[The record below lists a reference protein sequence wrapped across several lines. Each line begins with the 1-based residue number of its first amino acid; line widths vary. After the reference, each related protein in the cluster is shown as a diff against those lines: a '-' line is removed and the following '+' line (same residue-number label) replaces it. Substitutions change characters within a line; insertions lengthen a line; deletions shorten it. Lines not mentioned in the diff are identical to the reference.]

1 MAPIFSTSGGYESVN
16 GGAVI
21 REGPVYGGYGGY
33 GGTVIREGPV
43 EGAVVYT
50 GSGATFSSRALEE
63 GGGYGTKVRYVSD
76 GDGGCCSMRNL
87 MMYSTMLAIAIILT
101 LVLMLHFGVFASA
114 ATTQVAAPASTTPM
128 VFHNEITRTSMM
140 QETGTSM
147 VPVHLTSLEPHA
159 EVRTV
164 TVMEMVPVDTVSL
177 EPRDLTSLE
186 PHAEVRTVTV
196 VEMVPVDTV
205 SLEPREFT
213 HDIPVQIAETVEQHI
228 IGTSVR
234 QILPVASSEFEYYST
249 THEWTNLNVHG
260 SAENNFET
268 SDWQQGGGSAENNF
282 EASDLTFAG

>member
-164 TVMEMVPVDTVSL
+164 TV
-177 EPRDLTSLE
+177 
-186 PHAEVRTVTV
+186 

-282 EASDLTFAG
+282 ETSDLTFAG